1 MLITFPFLC
10 LRSALSFLRIQIS
23 DNLIISQV
31 GRFSG
36 RVKDWFEAFNKMPKP
51 VPKVAYRDSASGTS
65 RAARSPLSRWG
76 CCGPPWGRPRCWAR
90 TETSKTRL
98 HIRGRLDEWEKNYCF
113 TYWYIYIFGLASMD
127 ERENILYFFLY
138 THVHLYK
145 SKIVYVNK
153 PFLTPPK
160 KGTNKNKTNTT

>member
-1 MLITFPFLC
+1 M
-10 LRSALSFLRIQIS
+10 SFLRIHIS
-23 DNLIISQV
+23 DNPIISQV

-36 RVKDWFEAFNKMPKP
+36 RVKDSFEAFNKMPKP

-98 HIRGRLDEWEKNYCF
+98 HIRGRLDEWVKTTVSHIDTYISLAWHPWTKEKTSC
-113 TYWYIYIFGLASMD
+113 I
-127 ERENILYFFLY
+127 FFLY